1 MGGVGVGLSTILP
14 SQTLGQNWFLKY
26 RARSIAIILTAGGI
40 VGTGVPAADRWFLE
54 NRSWNDAWLLIAG
67 ISAVLAVV
75 AFLFVRDRPEVVG
88 QFRDGA
94 DKDPE
99 APTPGAA
106 AIETGPAWTASQAV
120 RTRQFALMIFCG
132 LAYSLPWG
140 IVVAHGRLHMDDI
153 GLSSGVIAGLFSW
166 MILISIFGRFSASLG
181 DLVSPQKVL
190 AAALLMEGI
199 GVGGLLVATG
209 PALGYV
215 CVTLIGIGFG
225 AGYISISVV
234 FSEFFGRSAFAG
246 TTGTRFLIN
255 GTIGAGAPWLA
266 GIISDQTGSYNIA
279 FAGLAVLCLV
289 GTVTATI
296 CPPPGLP
303 PYAEGEAS

>member
-1 MGGVGVGLSTILP
+1 
-14 SQTLGQNWFLKY
+14 
-26 RARSIAIILTAGGI
+26 
-40 VGTGVPAADRWFLE
+40 
-54 NRSWNDAWLLIAG
+54 
-67 ISAVLAVV
+67 
-75 AFLFVRDRPEVVG
+75 
-88 QFRDGA
+88 
-94 DKDPE
+94 
-99 APTPGAA
+99 
-106 AIETGPAWTASQAV
+106 
-120 RTRQFALMIFCG
+120 MIFCV

-153 GLSSGVIAGLFSW
+153 GMSSGVIAGLFSW

-181 DLVSPQKVL
+181 DLVSPRKVL
-190 AAALLMEGI
+190 SAALLMEGI

-209 PALGYV
+209 PALGYL

-266 GIISDQTGSYNIA
+266 GLISDQTGSYSIA
-279 FAGLAVLCLV
+279 FAALAVLCIV
-289 GTVTATI
+289 GAFTATI
-296 CPPPGLP
+296 CPPPGP
-303 PYAEGEAS
+303 PPDAEGEAS